1 MLPHIQLDNNKC
13 HFTKV
18 EVVVVQVNKD
28 ELIFIHNIIKSIIFN
43 THVSSS
49 FIFDHPGF
57 RSFYKTVQFHFCHIF
72 LNIYQIILVWS

>member
-1 MLPHIQLDNNKC
+1 MLPHIQLDNKC

-49 FIFDHPGF
+49 FIFNHPGF
-57 RSFYKTVQFHFCHIF
+57 HAF
-72 LNIYQIILVWS
+72 YQILSLDLLDIV